1 MTVNAYVESE
11 ISGTSKWKAA
21 YRAQKEHSL
30 YSPMLQV
37 QPSPGCRPTETPGT
51 SHHPTLHR
59 LQEPGSWRLAA
70 GWGCVAGQ
78 LSVSLERKV
87 TAAKEACSSPRLKR
101 GEQGGEDSKL
111 NDAQL
116 SAPPAR
122 QEYRRQ

>member
-1 MTVNAYVESE
+1 M
-11 ISGTSKWKAA
+11 
-21 YRAQKEHSL
+21 
-30 YSPMLQV
+30 
-37 QPSPGCRPTETPGT
+37 
-51 SHHPTLHR
+51 
-59 LQEPGSWRLAA
+59 
-70 GWGCVAGQ
+70 AGQ